1 MYERYGATEDE
12 WFQWDLGEG
21 LGRDLLPVVC
31 RPGAPIAAGS
41 SLQAYGKVP
50 SRYTIQRMVVGI
62 PRWTLYTATP
72 VDLAQWIQE
81 SDYGLCLQTR
91 RVRAL
96 DCDLTDHA
104 YAERFR
110 THLHALGYD
119 FPFRTRANSPKFLL
133 LFRLE
138 GDYGKQTI
146 QTPHGI
152 LEFLANGQ
160 QCVVAGTHP
169 SGVRYQWDWSAP
181 IPTFTPE
188 QFDQF
193 MVDIQSW
200 VGISTWSAPA
210 RSRAIERDGTSGSI
224 EHDPVAQ
231 FLLTHGWVR

>member
-1 MYERYGATEDE
+1 MHERYGATNDE

-31 RPGAPIAAGS
+31 RPGAPVAKGS
-41 SLQAYGKVP
+41 TLQAYGKVP
-50 SRYTIQRMVVGI
+50 SRYTVQGQVVGI
-62 PRWTLYTATP
+62 PGWTTHDTSVADLDRWSAHP
-72 VDLAQWIQE
+72 
-81 SDYGLCLQTR
+81 DYGICLQTR
-91 RVRAL
+91 TVRAL
-96 DCDLTDHA
+96 DCDLLDRA
-104 YAERFR
+104 YAQRLRDDLRTLGYTFPIRFR
-110 THLHALGYD
+110 V
-119 FPFRTRANSPKFLL
+119 NSPKFLL

-146 QTPHGI
+146 QTPYGI

-188 QFDQF
+188 QFDRF